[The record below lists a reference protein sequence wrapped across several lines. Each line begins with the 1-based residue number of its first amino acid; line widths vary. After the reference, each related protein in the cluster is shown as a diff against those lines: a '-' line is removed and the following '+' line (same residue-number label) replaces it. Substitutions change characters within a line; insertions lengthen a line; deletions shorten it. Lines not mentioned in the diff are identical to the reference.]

1 MTNGGWTLST
11 QWPITLFPCRLETRF
26 VDAELLIRV
35 IPDDIH
41 ADTHEPELTD
51 AETAAGQS
59 YWQQVSGTDDD
70 GTALA
75 AWRSLASQLGPARA
89 AWVARVVRQSVLNQ
103 QVPFQ
108 PASRPATWTRVPYAS
123 LLPTRW
129 TAVGWLGSERA
140 QVTGIEITGPVPA
153 GPDPSEGG
161 QAMPLWMQF
170 FGPAEDV
177 GTAENIGM
185 GLRLPLTADMQQ
197 NGLDLLLVYGV
208 DESGDASA
216 GAQALSELFDAHF
229 YSDGFSYMAPGT
241 PTTNTGDVSSGLDQR
256 AQAYTDGYRVQAG
269 DQPATGPQTSAG
281 MLTAAL
287 GISPMENA
295 DPHAPSLEW
304 QPHIAA
310 AAEALAQAGGSDST
324 QNWLQAQAAVLGGV
338 ATAAGLAA
346 NGALTEEATA
356 AAMTSALWAAGLGYF
371 LSQMLT
377 GTEGEDWQR
386 LDHGNVIDEDAYL
399 RYLDRQ
405 RLLLQAQAGVIAQE
419 TGVLAGEPGTPEFE
433 VAWLAAISQRAQ
445 AAGISSDQASQQLV
459 DAYTGQAVAAWQ
471 QLRPG
476 DGFDADGDYEG
487 AARDMLHDRNARY
500 AYYRW
505 LARAALG
512 GPPADLRLD
521 DWLARETAAL
531 YGDAT
536 FRAARDHVV
545 AYLRPG
551 GSVAR
556 HRRRQPAVRDPDR
569 YRPRR
574 LGAQPGRGKTAGVR
588 GRAARAARHR
598 LAPLRR
604 QRAANRHRTSHRRRH
619 RHADATGTA
628 GHQPAQPADLRPR
641 AGRPQVRPR
650 LVAVRADEPQH

>member
-269 DQPATGPQTSAG
+269 
-281 MLTAAL
+281 
-287 GISPMENA
+287 N
-295 DPHAPSLEW
+295 H
-304 QPHIAA
+304 
-310 AAEALAQAGGSDST
+310 
-324 QNWLQAQAAVLGGV
+324 
-338 ATAAGLAA
+338 
-346 NGALTEEATA
+346 
-356 AAMTSALWAAGLGYF
+356 
-371 LSQMLT
+371 
-377 GTEGEDWQR
+377 
-386 LDHGNVIDEDAYL
+386 
-399 RYLDRQ
+399 
-405 RLLLQAQAGVIAQE
+405 
-419 TGVLAGEPGTPEFE
+419 
-433 VAWLAAISQRAQ
+433 
-445 AAGISSDQASQQLV
+445 
-459 DAYTGQAVAAWQ
+459 
-471 QLRPG
+471 RP
-476 DGFDADGDYEG
+476 
-487 AARDMLHDRNARY
+487 
-500 AYYRW
+500 
-505 LARAALG
+505 
-512 GPPADLRLD
+512 
-521 DWLARETAAL
+521 
-531 YGDAT
+531 
-536 FRAARDHVV
+536 
-545 AYLRPG
+545 
-551 GSVAR
+551 
-556 HRRRQPAVRDPDR
+556 PDR
-569 YRPRR
+569 RPRR
-574 LGAQPGRGKTAGVR
+574 ACSPPRWGSLRWKTLTLTPPAWSGS
-588 GRAARAARHR
+588 
-598 LAPLRR
+598 
-604 QRAANRHRTSHRRRH
+604 RTSPRPRRPLLRPAAVTVPRTGCRPRRRCSAVSPP
-619 RHADATGTA
+619 RPGWQPTG
-628 GHQPAQPADLRPR
+628 R
-641 AGRPQVRPR
+641 
-650 LVAVRADEPQH
+650 